1 MNIKRVLVIED
12 EIGTC
17 QWLTGCVGQAFPD
30 AVVTECHS
38 VAEARKAL
46 ATAQLRARAHG
57 HGAPFD
63 VAFIDIGLP
72 DGSGMELIGEINDLD
87 SNCLPIITTIFDDSQ
102 MIFDAIS
109 AGARGYLL
117 KHHETARLVQ
127 LMRRIIDDEPP
138 LSPAV
143 SRHVL
148 AALKQAGGRADG
160 CDVALTSREEEVLSL
175 LARGLQLS
183 AVARMLAISQNTA
196 STHVK
201 SIYRKLNIKSR
212 AEAAL
217 MARDRGLLQP
227 E

>member
-1 MNIKRVLVIED
+1 MNVGRVLIVED
-12 EIGTC
+12 DIRTC
-17 QWLTGCVGQAFPD
+17 HWLVDCVGQAFPQ
-30 AVVTECHS
+30 AQVTQSHS
-38 VAEARKAL
+38 LTEARKAL
-46 ATAQLRARAHG
+46 AGAQLRARAHG

-72 DGSGMELIGEINDLD
+72 DGSGIELIGEIDALD
-87 SNCLPIITTIFDDSQ
+87 SACLPIITTIFDDSQ
-102 MIFDAIS
+102 MIFDALS

-117 KHHETARLVQ
+117 KHHETTRLVQ
-127 LMRRIIDDEPP
+127 LMQRVIDDEPP

-143 SRHVL
+143 SRQVM
-148 AALKQAGGRADG
+148 AALKQTGARADL
-160 CDVALTSREEEVLSL
+160 DEIALTTREEEVLSL

-183 AVARMLAISQNTA
+183 SVAGMLAISQNTA

-212 AEAAL
+212 AQAAL
-217 MARDRGLLQP
+217 AARDRGLLQP